1 MSFQVVVTTMEG
13 ADRLPCSLV
22 STVRMD
28 LSKKHLP
35 VTNLNGLVTSLS
47 SSSAILMIANER
59 SDMLEDAYSY
69 VLPVASTYNRRG
81 ASKAGRLEANRLGAL
96 GKPLL

>member
-22 STVRMD
+22 SRGRRY
-28 LSKKHLP
+28 LSKEHSP

-47 SSSAILMIANER
+47 SSSAILTIANEG
-59 SDMLEDAYSY
+59 SDILEDACSY
-69 VLPVASTYNRRG
+69 LLPGTSILEEEVQTPGGSMQVVWELLASR
-81 ASKAGRLEANRLGAL
+81 
-96 GKPLL
+96 